1 MLIPAAAVSFLV
13 SFMYVHLGRL
23 PVTVKRSAG
32 EETETV
38 GPDVDSLILKS
49 RGSVVDPAP
58 GEHF

>member
-1 MLIPAAAVSFLV
+1 VRMLIPAAAVSFLV

-38 GPDVDSLILKS
+38 GAG
-49 RGSVVDPAP
+49 R
-58 GEHF
+58 